1 MHCLDL
7 AEPLEDLETCPET
20 DEDGRPLLD
29 PVLEYSHQE
38 VGLAIVG
45 GFVYRGSEV
54 PDLRGRY
61 VFGDWSADWQRN
73 SHAARLTAR
82 ERPTTHGRGAWAWR
96 RLTLEERL
104 IAS

>member
-20 DEDGRPLLD
+20 DEDGRPFLD

-45 GFVYRGSEV
+45 GFVYRGSEL
-54 PDLRGRY
+54 PELRGSY
-61 VFGDWSADWQRN
+61 VFGD
-73 SHAARLTAR
+73 
-82 ERPTTHGRGAWAWR
+82 
-96 RLTLEERL
+96 
-104 IAS
+104 